1 MAKKNSEYVDG
12 FVIPVPKKNVAAYRR
27 MAETGR
33 KVWLRHGAL
42 DYRECVGDDLAVPF
56 GLAFP
61 KGIKTKP
68 GETVVFS
75 YIVFKSRAHRD
86 KVNAQVMNDPELAAG
101 FDPKRM
107 PFDGARMLY
116 GGFKT
121 LVGV

>member
-12 FVIPVPKKNVAAYRR
+12 FVIPVPKKNVAAYRS
-27 MAETGR
+27 MAEIGR

-42 DYRECVGDDLAVPF
+42 DYRECVCDDLAVPF

-68 GETVVFS
+68 GETVVFA

-86 KVNAQVMNDPELAAG
+86 KVNAKVMKDPELSG
-101 FDPKRM
+101 GCDPKKP
-107 PFDGARMLY
+107 PFDCARMLY
-116 GGFKT
+116 GGFTT
-121 LVGV
+121 LVGK